1 MSDTDDKTW
10 HRKTI
15 TPTTEETLLLLRDAS
30 MLSRCYLAGGTALA
44 LHFGHRT
51 SQDLDFFSEELFDE
65 QVLLQKLQKLP
76 AISAVTAGPHTLH
89 AEINRTKVS
98 FLGYT
103 YPLLGPL
110 SHFLDAAVAD
120 PTDIACMKISAIASR
135 GAKRDF
141 VDLYVVAKRFGLPA
155 LLQLFQKKFALAHYN
170 AVHVLKSLTYFVDA
184 EKDPMPHMLISLTW
198 DEVTQF
204 FTREVPRLLQ

>member
-1 MSDTDDKTW
+1 MNGADDKTW
-10 HRKTI
+10 HRETI
-15 TPTTEETLLLLRDAS
+15 TAATEETLLLLRDAS

-51 SQDLDFFSEELFDE
+51 SRDLDFFTEELFNE
-65 QVLLQKLQKLP
+65 QVLLQRLQKLP
-76 AISAVTAGPHTLH
+76 AVSAVTTGPHTLH

-110 SHFLDAAVAD
+110 SHFLDAAIAD
-120 PTDIACMKISAIASR
+120 PKDIACMKISAIASR

-141 VDLYVVAKRFGLPA
+141 VDLYVVAERFGLPA
-155 LLQLFQKKFALAHYN
+155 LLELFRQKFAVAHYN
-170 AVHVLKSLTYFVDA
+170 TVHVLKSLAYFADA

-204 FTREVPRLLQ
+204 FMREVPRLL